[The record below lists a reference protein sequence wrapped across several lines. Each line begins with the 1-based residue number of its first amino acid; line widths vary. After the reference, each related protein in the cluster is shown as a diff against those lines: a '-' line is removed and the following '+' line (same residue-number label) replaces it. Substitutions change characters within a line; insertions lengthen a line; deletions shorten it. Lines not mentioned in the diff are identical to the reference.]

1 MTLPP
6 QQRICIIL
14 CNPKWL
20 KLEADITRL
29 LQKPET
35 PGMGGQHHRESGQE
49 WVMKTGPLSRF
60 LTAVRSEGPP
70 GHGRAG
76 Y

>member
-20 KLEADITRL
+20 KLEADTKRL

-49 WVMKTGPLSRF
+49 WVMKTGPF

-70 GHGRAG
+70 GHSHAG